1 MWQHGSTA
9 GAEGCAAA
17 AAGIAPVLFIHSFI
31 HAFIHSLLHSSKL
44 GAGIAVL
51 DPLPVRTRVEEDGTY
66 TLIGD

>member
-31 HAFIHSLLHSSKL
+31 HSCIHSFTPSFQQIGCWNSS
-44 GAGIAVL
+44 AGSSAC
-51 DPLPVRTRVEEDGTY
+51 EDQGGGGWD
-66 TLIGD
+66 IHFNW